1 MPPPP
6 PPPLLLAVLLLV
18 APAALSL
25 VAAFFTDRN
34 LSGYGASVPAS
45 FYFNVS
51 YVPAELG
58 SALAD
63 GGNLSCNF
71 ASASARGAAWHAVP
85 IPAASYTPSSPFI
98 SCVFVDATERQV
110 LRCRVTPL
118 TAFSYERSFL
128 FVLSVCFVFL
138 LFGVY
143 MYCSDGLADYK
154 LGHKGSPWHACLY
167 RHSLDWQSHQRVAI
181 VQFCWRL
188 GVGRSR

>member
-98 SCVFVDATERQV
+98 SCVFVDATERQMG
-110 LRCRVTPL
+110 LL
-118 TAFSYERSFL
+118 TISSDTKGAPGTL
-128 FVLSVCFVFL
+128 VFTDT
-138 LFGVY
+138 VWI
-143 MYCSDGLADYK
+143 
-154 LGHKGSPWHACLY
+154 GSPTKESRSCNFAGASALEGQDDQ
-167 RHSLDWQSHQRVAI
+167 LDLSMPVPTTDNGN
-181 VQFCWRL
+181 FCSKTSAKREATADKA
-188 GVGRSR
+188 